1 MQTNAELK
9 AELDAMRSKLATAP
23 SATTTPPP
31 RRNSAPSP
39 KTPTPVSGPSKHER
53 SQKPAPKKLAVSECS
68 EDDFEE
74 GEEEEDDDDVDTDQ
88 DESEMDDEGK
98 VDEGKKG
105 VVKKTGQKKESKTK
119 GGKKED
125 GTKVERKKKDAKKT
139 DDEELTEAA
148 KNNRLRRVCEV
159 KPSGRC
165 GVDDETHARWAK
177 GGAERLALRDQL
189 ESCDWDKDGTS
200 RLNIHGTMTY

>member
-1 MQTNAELK
+1 MQANAELK

-74 GEEEEDDDDVDTDQ
+74 GEEEDDDDVDTDQ

-125 GTKVERKKKDAKKT
+125 GTKVERKKKDEKT